1 MFDDIFRIKPALTR
15 SISAENPTGEPG
27 RGGACP
33 LEEGSARNAARD
45 LGTGWKVNPYYNVE
59 PGATQTLADISGA
72 GAVTHFWIVVPQPSR
87 SWILRF
93 YWDGAEAPSVEVPAG
108 DFFCTGWQDAP
119 RVASLP
125 VCVNPKNAMNCY
137 WRMPFRTGCR
147 VTIENRSDKVG
158 HVYYQLDYE
167 LCDVPQDA
175 GYFHAFFNRVNPLP
189 YKEPYVILDKLSGEG
204 SYVGTYMAWGVNN
217 NGWWG
222 EGEIKFYLDGDKDL
236 PTICGTG
243 TEDYFCGSYDFC
255 SSDGQNYETYTTP
268 HAGLCQ
274 VILPDGH
281 YRSQQ
286 RFGMYRWHLADPIRF
301 QRDIRVTIQA
311 LGWRYGGR
319 YLPLQDDIA
328 STAFLYLSKP
338 VATRPP
344 LPGPDALEVI

>member
-1 MFDDIFRIKPALTR
+1 MFEDISRITPAQTR

-33 LEEGSARNAARD
+33 LEEGSARVAARD
-45 LGTGWKVNPYYNVE
+45 LGTGWKVNPYFNVE
-59 PGATQTLADISGA
+59 PGATQTLADIRGSGA
-72 GAVTHFWIVVPQPSR
+72 LTHFWIVVPQPYR

-93 YWDGAEAPSVEVPAG
+93 YWDGAETPSVEVPAG
-108 DFFCTGWQDAP
+108 DFFCAGWPDAP

-137 WRMPFRTGCR
+137 WRMPFRSRCR
-147 VTIENRSDKVG
+147 VTIENRSENVG

-167 LCDVPQDA
+167 LCDVPADA
-175 GYFHAFFNRVNPLP
+175 GYFH
-189 YKEPYVILDKLSGEG
+189 
-204 SYVGTYMAWGVNN
+204 
-217 NGWWG
+217 
-222 EGEIKFYLDGDKDL
+222 EIKFYLDGDKDL

-255 SSDGQNYETYTTP
+255 SLDGQRYETYTTP

-281 YRSQQ
+281 YQTQQ
-286 RFGMYRWHLADPIRF
+286 RFGMYRWHLADPVRF
-301 QRDIRVTIQA
+301 HRDIRVDIQA
-311 LGWRYGGR
+311 LGWRSGRR

-328 STAFLYLSKP
+328 STAFLYLDHP
-338 VATRPP
+338 VAARPP
-344 LPGPDALEVI
+344 LPDRDALEVI